1 MLTTHLPGSTVNVE
15 SVLYTLSNE
24 GEDTMEAQKNLTRD
38 VLIAV
43 DVQNDFI
50 TGSLAVNEG
59 AEVIDPINQLAETVR
74 AHDGT
79 VVFTRDWHPETTP
92 HFDTW
97 PVHCVAEDDGAEFA
111 PTLDVRPTDTILSK
125 GMGQTD
131 GYSGWEGVGA
141 QGETLESLIQP
152 RLPHEQVRVFLG
164 GLATDYCVQATGLDV
179 ANFFGEDER
188 VTLYLLRDAVRA
200 VALKEA
206 DEANALAKL
215 EAAQF
220 AAITTEEARAII
232 EGIL

>member
-1 MLTTHLPGSTVNVE
+1 
-15 SVLYTLSNE
+15 
-24 GEDTMEAQKNLTRD
+24 MEAQKKLTRD

-50 TGSLAVNEG
+50 TGSLAVREG

-92 HFDTW
+92 HFNTW
-97 PVHCVAEDDGAEFA
+97 PVHCVAENAGAEFA
-111 PTLDVRPTDTILSK
+111 PTLDVLPTDTVLSK

-131 GYSGWEGVGA
+131 GYSGWEGVSEH
-141 QGETLESLIQP
+141 GETLESLIQP
-152 RLPHEQVRVFLG
+152 RLPLEQVRVFLG

-179 ANFFGEDER
+179 ARFFGEDER